1 MRSRSLLLVILV
13 LISSFALTIPVQA
26 KDYTINYNGA
36 CVGGIL
42 YSSQLLDLNPSVPNG
57 LRDKGRWVNTGVL
70 EFSNTSHTATIS
82 GITGSGPYQVVFRTH
97 NGDNYTYYI
106 SAPVT
111 AINYTISYNG
121 STNAVLLSGGVDYPV
136 TVNVNPEN
144 GTSYAYYYR
153 NVDTGITN
161 TGSSGITSASWSF
174 NPTLKADIYSVYSVV
189 THTVG
194 GNTCRSETNRLDI
207 SRNITLQVVGGESVC
222 QSSGTFELEVIPFDP
237 AYNYVWTLPSGAT
250 ANGRVFL
257 VDLGD
262 PTNFGEYVV
271 QAFSGATL
279 VATSDPVS
287 VGSYVIPVSLN
298 PAGSVPL
305 CEGSTAP
312 LTGVATHPSGTALS
326 YQWIRDGVL
335 SAQGT
340 NGGVVN
346 VQRQVSVGGEY
357 TFKVFESTNPLCYA
371 ISNTTIVNLGISA
384 SPMPVSGSSVCE
396 GSPIN
401 NITLNNSQVGVTY
414 HLMYDN
420 GSGTKV
426 SVEEWT
432 STADGQTHIFSSV
445 LAVGSY
451 TVEAESCSDPSGYV
465 QMIGG
470 PFVISDFPNKDLAVV
485 RDGSGCEGDTH
496 TITVVGAQAGVTYQ
510 LLNNGTPASLAVTA
524 TGANVVFSGLTAS
537 GNYTVRASRNSC
549 SVILAQ
555 SVRIGVVPQSQT
567 FSPNTACADIP
578 FTLTLDNSE
587 PGVQYTIYSPTNAVV
602 SSLFSNAAGPL
613 GFNINR
619 GVGTYRI
626 EAVNEDG
633 CTREIGTF
641 TLLNQPNTAYTIS
654 TNNNPAC
661 AGVDHVIRLSGSQ
674 AGFAYRL
681 IMNGETTVNTVI
693 GTGGPIVLGTTSV
706 AGIYTVQVSNGGCDL
721 PIPGNLRIVPLP
733 DNIPVVASNYCEGDD
748 VEIRLN
754 TSQNGAIYRLFRNG
768 VLYGSVE
775 SITGDGS
782 AIIFSDKFPDGTYT
796 VRASFAAGACERQ
809 MTGVV
814 VVNELP
820 NVGINASNYYC
831 RDAGTITLGG
841 TPQLGT
847 TSWSVGG
854 FTTSPAWFNAT
865 GSTATVNV
873 PVLIDSQA
881 GASDRVTV
889 TFYYTFIDPVTGCE
903 ATASRDITFV
913 DDQTDNLRVRYRLD
927 PSDAWSLFTG
937 TLLTCQAVNDIY
949 LSSQFIDSG
958 NSTLS
963 GEFTT
968 NARVGS
974 ITDNHDG
981 TAVFHPD
988 VAGNGLWTVTYT
1000 YRDPDSGCDAS
1011 VSYNIQVGV
1020 SLSLEGVH
1028 AQYCE
1033 SNNTDQAWY
1042 GLPEGGTLAIMK
1054 GGVHVATS
1062 KPSATSPYMFNPQA
1076 LGPGEYE
1083 VIYSYTSG
1091 TGTGNECE
1099 NEIRQTVT
1107 VRNELDP
1114 LFDTVD
1120 GRRVY
1125 CITNG
1130 PVTLLPAAGAGSN
1143 YSGPGVGASVF
1154 RPDLAGVGTHRI
1166 TRTVSDGF
1174 CTETYYIDVDVVEPD
1189 VAILL
1194 PKFEFCHNETDLFP
1208 VEAGDFHVSG
1218 SVYSRDKADKSV
1230 QYTFSTNAVNALFR
1244 IIGGVRDY
1252 RSSFTVQDGDSPIY
1266 FDPTRVPAIGGSDLT
1281 INIYLQYNSP
1291 VDEGGCQVNS
1301 VLPVKVNSVQDVNFG
1316 AVDPLVFCQNSDPVI
1331 LEGRFSSG
1339 AVTGSGWFTA
1349 DFPLDNEV
1357 DGPGTDNNGRALF
1370 DPSLVTPTSA
1380 YQITYHYTNPNG
1392 CVSTRTKSFE
1402 ILPAPIK
1409 QRVTPVDPNDGL
1421 YCQGSTGVVIGLEGS
1436 QAGVRYYLQKD
1447 GVDVD
1452 PAVQFID
1459 GALPGNIARTFPN
1472 PVTTP
1477 GVYTVRAEM
1486 IGIGSGCDAI
1496 MDGSVIVAEKVV
1508 TGVLESISH
1517 EGCAGSN
1524 DGKVSF
1530 SAYGG
1535 LAPYVYILQQGGTT
1549 ITNSAS
1555 GTFEGLPAGTYT
1567 VRIEDAAGCDWTSS
1581 PFEIKAGYSISV
1593 DTDDVIDVVCFG
1605 ENTGSFT
1612 VLATGL
1618 PSGNYEFQLSGS
1630 SDWLSNGTGRYVFEN
1645 LPAGTYQVTVRDA
1658 ANISCAAVTPQV
1670 VINQPASAVTFA
1682 DVTITNIDCSVG
1694 PDGAISVRA
1703 AGGNAAGGFNY
1714 VLYREVTPGFW
1725 VNIAASS
1732 GTVAA
1737 GTSQVFNNLY
1747 AGNYRI
1753 VASDIQG
1760 CSFSGEYTVEGPT
1773 SLPVINLSG
1782 DEIVHVSQPGYS
1794 DGAIEIA
1801 ITGGSEPYSIVW
1813 ERIDGFGGAVSGTL
1827 TGGLYRQE
1835 GLEAGYYRV
1844 TVTDANGCTDVLE
1857 AQVLDNAYAVFELQY
1872 TTVNPGP
1879 CFGSANGRVNLRAVG
1894 GIAPYQSL
1902 TLTNGLGQVLTPASS
1917 GNSFANFGNLP
1928 AGTYIATVTD
1938 SRGVTISENVT
1949 LNQPDELVISYSIA
1963 DALCFGDAG
1972 NLEFGVEGGTPFS
1985 AGTPY
1990 YTYQV
1995 LRNGVILASGQ
2006 IEVGQTIEAATDFS
2020 AAQQIRAGEYSLW
2033 IQDAV
2038 GCVKSVTF
2046 TIAQPEHLAIVT
2058 EEVQHI
2064 HCYGAAEGFISV
2076 SVTGRP
2082 GGTSYSFQWQSYDAI
2097 TSTWVDIPGNAATQN
2112 SLTAGVY
2119 RVRAIEV
2126 GSVCESGYSAP
2137 ITIVQPAAALD
2148 VTAEAFHIK
2157 SCYGD
2162 NSGKVRLS
2170 VLGGTAPYTIE
2181 YGSELVSWDGLS
2193 YYELTGLTAGNY
2205 DFVITDANGCSEV
2218 VQAVV
2223 EEPSA
2228 FSATVTASGID
2239 CDTPS
2244 SAWID
2249 LSVDGGVDI
2258 NGATSGGFAYRVQ
2271 LINKYNNQLY
2281 HNQLYIDPAAGV
2293 IQLTDL
2299 PAGNYTLRVRDANST
2314 SPELCEYNFDISLHN
2329 VAINA
2334 HIQNPIC
2341 GGIDNGSIS
2350 IDVVGG
2356 SGNFAYIWTSGGTT
2370 LAETGP
2376 VLTNLAP
2383 GTYQVEVEDLDNG
2396 CTITKSFTLSYTTTL
2411 SINVDSKDVTCHG
2424 GNDGRA
2430 EVFVS
2435 GGTAPYFY
2443 LWEHES
2449 SSGIWSPVANTQV
2462 LSGRSAGTYRVRVTD
2477 SNNCQIYSPDVVIGE
2492 PADYSVASITYDH
2505 QTVSC
2510 HGGANGSFTVVM
2522 DRAGI
2527 FEYSIDGVNWQPS
2540 ATFVNLAPGTYRIS
2554 VRDMERLAP
2563 YCAKYEVVTATVFD
2577 TTPVEV
2583 DLISQTDINC
2593 FGGNTGVLTI
2603 NASGGTGPYTY
2614 QWYQRTTTANVPLA
2628 GHTNAIATALVA
2640 GTYFVEVR
2648 DANGCT
2654 KLSDDFTLV
2663 QPASAVSI
2671 AVVNTQNASAPGAAD
2686 GSITISIDGGSPGYT
2701 ITWYEGNTAG
2711 VGPVIG
2717 SGLTLS
2723 GLTGG
2728 EYTVLVTDNAGCT
2741 SDMTITIS
2749 EPGTALSLHAD
2760 IANAGPCFGATN
2772 GAIELEANGG
2782 TAPYTFTLIRNPGA
2796 EISAANIS
2804 GNYAQYEG
2812 LGAGFYTA
2820 RVSDANG
2827 VVVELTDLEVSQP
2840 EMLEIFFSDVTD
2852 VSCYGEGDGMLR
2864 FSVKGGT
2871 PFAGGLYS
2879 YVLSRSGAGDVT
2891 GAGNV
2896 AVEINDLNPDSYI
2909 LRTYDANGCM
2919 AEFAFTIEEP
2929 SDIAIDGEIQD
2940 VSCFGANDGSIA
2952 LNVSGGTSGAYSYEW
2967 QVFDNSISD
2976 WVTITGAGGSIIQ
2989 NLEAGRYKVIVTDL
3003 GSACQKTSEFM
3014 VGEPSELIVS
3024 FSTGDVLTCRGDNS
3038 GSIEL
3043 RVEGG
3048 TGPYVVNYG
3057 TGLVSGFGP
3066 VFTLNSL
3073 AADTYS
3079 IIVSD
3084 SKGCQKTVSA
3094 TIDEPAEA
3102 LSVSEPIVSISCV
3115 AGVESFS
3122 VGFEING
3129 GVAMDNGSGPE
3140 YLYNIEV
3147 INLLTS
3153 GRRYKTVGTA
3163 VQPVTVNL
3171 DDLNL
3176 PAGLYRLIVTD
3187 LNAVP
3192 SAACAAVE
3200 TTFGYSHLS
3209 VTYSIADESC
3219 PGAYNGIIDLT
3230 VSGGSGDYSYSW
3242 LKNGLPISETTQD
3255 LSGLEAGIYT
3265 VTITDNGEPGRCLFT
3280 QSFTVDQAKQLLVE
3294 GSVRNVS
3301 CFDGNDGA
3309 IRIHGVANATLPLT
3323 FYWNGSSVPGSN
3335 ELTGLSA
3342 GSYSV
3347 EVVDGDGC
3355 AVQAVFMV
3363 TQPSAPLKAELSAT
3377 LDCAT
3382 DTRTITVVASGGT
3395 GPYTYQWMGPGAYT
3409 RVGDGATI
3417 TGITG
3422 GGVWQVEVTDV
3433 RGCKVVETIEIY
3445 GKISLSAYLSHISCN
3460 GGDAGNIILN
3470 IEGGSGSY
3478 QYSWTKDG
3486 VPVAAT
3492 TKDISNLE
3500 AGTYQVV
3507 VTDELQSCGGGI
3519 PYIVTS
3525 GELVIYQPEPFVIE
3539 GNVTHNECFGSKEG
3553 RINLHTVA
3561 GGTAP
3566 YEYVWST
3573 GNGSGLVQGAK
3584 NQSGLGAGTYYIRV
3598 IDSKGCSS
3606 DPVEFVVNQL
3616 DELSFDLVVSDTD
3629 CDNENSI
3636 QILNPVGG
3644 SGAYSFFW
3652 DGPGVDAGTD
3662 FRKENLPGGT
3672 YTITMVD
3679 MGTTARCYITKT
3691 VSLTQPLSVTNNVQ
3705 PETCMGMA
3713 NGTITLDVK
3722 GGQAPY
3728 SFSWDAAPGVSVN
3741 SRNQAALGAGTY
3753 RVVVTDN
3760 RGCTFEQIIT
3770 VPLLYSLELQAA
3782 IDHAEC
3788 FGDSNGAIYL
3798 SVLNGSGSYTYHWTK
3813 GGFNATTK
3821 DITNVEA
3828 GTYRVTVSDNVLGC
3842 TITGEYT
3849 VDEPSDPIAVSI
3861 DDIVH
3866 NDCFGDRSGA
3876 ISVTVTGGTA
3886 PYTFHWGGPGIL
3898 ANPSTEDQTG
3908 LRGGE
3913 YYLTVVDARGCEL
3926 SNYGPITVL
3935 EPNEPVSIE
3944 LLNVT
3949 PVTANGL
3956 SNGAITIQ
3964 VSGGSGNYTSIT
3976 WVHDGTFDMS
3986 GFSGL
3991 TYASGLPGGTYTITA
4006 IDDKG
4011 CSAQLK
4017 VVVFEPGYPFEVDIE
4032 KQASGPCKGA
4042 GNGTI
4047 WVQLRG
4053 GVQPYK
4059 IVELSGGSGVLQ
4071 SVTGQSTVVFEAL
4084 AAGDYTVTAED
4095 NFGNVI
4101 TRNVTIN
4108 EHASALNLVTS
4119 VTTQVEC
4126 REASTGAITAR
4137 VTGGIPNSAGEY
4149 RLILSGGPAGTSR
4162 DVVVNAGFD
4171 FVFDNL
4177 PAGTYSLRV
4186 IDDSNPLRVAYTE
4199 SDLQA
4204 MFGDDN
4210 FSVGDD
4216 CSVLVS
4222 GLIVHQPEATV
4233 TLSVVSGMEEL
4244 CEGEA
4249 PHLQVSVSGW
4259 NFADGNLLITLSNGE
4274 SFTLNSA
4281 TQELILTILP
4291 VDEVTNYSIVSVA
4304 TDPMCIRGVG
4314 VGVAT
4319 VTTYKRPAA
4328 SISGQHSICE
4338 GESAAL
4344 RIDLT
4349 GAAPWTISYSDGVN
4363 SYWVNNISA
4372 SPYYLDV
4379 SPSVSTNYSLVSVSD
4394 SRCTGS
4400 VSGSASVTI
4409 PITSVVSIVNP
4420 GARNLCQGQSSVV
4433 EISFAPDDNGP
4444 WQLYYS
4450 EQPLVTGVPS
4460 GSPVTR
4466 NVTVTDAMFNASGNY
4481 EIHVTPDQS
4490 VRVKIENV
4498 ISGGCEGKVSGMP
4511 VDLIVSYLPPQP
4523 GVIEGP
4529 GVVCQGG
4536 TATYSIPAISGVSH
4550 YVWTLPDGSVVTG
4563 GRQLTVSYGVDAQSG
4578 RLSVFAVNSCG
4589 DGPVQ
4594 YLDITVEPLPDA
4606 NAGIIIGPEDICQG
4620 SKGVVFTVS
4629 GNRYADS
4636 YIWEVP
4642 ATWLVTGQG
4651 TDRITVDLPDDLE
4664 YFNGYIKVIARNNCG
4679 DAVVVPEKA
4688 VYVRPLPVADAG
4700 PDQPGLCSD
4709 VVTLGA
4715 TPLTT
4720 AQVAAGYSARWM
4732 SLPVSGSADEI
4743 TDIGNPNVTV
4753 TGLTKGDVTF
4763 RWIVTSP
4770 FGCESYDDVT
4780 VRNNTLNVSAYSAS
4794 GTVCEGVVMLHG
4806 TPTSTGI
4813 TGQWTAVYPAG
4824 STAQF
4829 DNASLATVLVTNM
4842 PVGENRFRWSLTQ
4855 NGCTSY
4861 AEVTVINSQ
4870 PADAEISGP
4879 QVISNCGEDIEVRA
4893 VEPLP
4898 GWGLGRWSVV
4908 SGYAEI
4914 DSPTSAVTM
4923 VRNISMGEVVLE
4935 WRVNN
4940 GLCSDAAYLTIRN
4953 NKLVVDA
4960 GSDQEICSPSTVL
4973 DASELPSI
4981 PGVTGSWSFVT
4992 GSGGFV
4998 NAGNP
5003 KTTVNNLSRGE
5014 IVLRWTVNNN
5024 GCLSFDDVR
5033 IVNNTATTA
5042 VVGSQ
5047 QSICGDTY
5055 ALTGNDP
5062 AAGEVGTWTVV
5073 KGSGIFDNLNDPG
5086 TTVRGL
5092 DSGENIFRW
5101 TINNNN
5107 KCSSFADL
5115 RIINLKVP
5123 VDAGKDTVVC
5133 DNIVTLRG
5141 SLVPAGAS
5149 GIWRIVGGAGG
5160 AVITI
5165 EDPSRPHI
5173 AKIGLGEGSNTIIWE
5188 INYAGC
5194 YSRDTVVVVNSR
5206 PYPVNGG
5213 DPIRYVT
5220 LADIYM
5226 NATPVGPGMTG
5237 EWVLISGNGNI
5248 ENPYDPNTRVT
5259 NLARGEN
5266 LFRWIV
5272 TNGNC
5277 SDYAE
5282 VLIVNGDVVD
5292 ADAGRPQTVCVNYA
5306 QLEAND
5312 PQGAIGTWTVI
5323 QGSAIFDNP
5332 SNPRTRV
5339 TNLSPG
5345 ENILRWTIRY
5355 GSSEYSSSSYDD
5367 VIITN
5372 NQPDEAFAG
5381 NDIALCADQ
5390 YQLRGNAPR
5399 TTPHFMGSP
5408 KWTIISGGGDL
5419 DDETDPTTYVRNLAK
5434 GQTTLVYSITKG
5446 ACVRTDTLVI
5456 TNGLPSE
5463 PYAGE
5468 DDTSCDDFYLL
5479 NPSTPVYGTAA
5490 WRPGSTG
5497 GAQFDGNMVRNLA
5510 QGPNE
5515 LIYEISTEWCTMRDT
5530 IIITNNKPSQSFAGH
5545 NREVCSPTYTL
5556 AATAPQYGVGSWT
5569 LVAGAGTIDPADV
5582 NNPDAV
5588 VTGLGMGSNRFKW
5601 TVNNNGCISTSEV
5614 EIRNNFIEANA
5625 GEDNVV
5631 CSDQTQ
5637 LRGSNPSGGV
5647 GTWGIKGGS
5656 GSAHFANPNDPLT
5669 KVTNLDRGD
5678 NVLTWT
5684 ITNGNCSHTDE
5695 VVITNNMPTIAN
5707 AGEDQMLCDPET
5719 VLQGNLDVVGQGR
5732 WTIRSG
5738 SATLHSDTYADPYE
5752 DPSARVTGLSFGD
5765 NILRWTIVNN
5775 GCESYDDVVLQY
5787 NRIDADAGSDK
5798 SVCDDEVVLN
5808 AKNPTPGTGTWSIPG
5823 GQGSANFESPTS
5835 PTTRVRNL
5843 GRGANTLRWTVR
5855 YNGCV
5860 TYDDVVVNNNLPS
5873 IPYAG
5878 NDQVICSDTYIMDAT
5893 PPSLGSSGRW
5903 TVITGSAVF
5912 EDETLHNTRV
5922 TGLANGDNIFVWT
5935 TERVDGCTLQDEV
5948 VIRNSS
5954 VSEPYAGTSYEE
5966 LCSSTF
5972 NLKAAIP
5979 DYGTGSWSFVLGG
5992 GNISDPYDPR
6002 ATVTTL
6008 AQGTNILRWT
6018 ISQDHCSKYAEV
6030 TLVNNEPTRA
6040 NAGPDIEDCK
6050 DYQTLDAN
6058 VPLYYDEAYWERIS
6072 GYGDLDNVNDPKTT
6086 VRNLGFGPNEFMW
6099 TIRKGSCI
6107 TTDRVVIFNKIPDKA
6122 FAGSDQEI
6130 CENYTVLNA
6139 NDPLTGSG
6147 KWSVIKG
6154 SGTFDDPNQ
6163 YNTIVRSVGFGENI
6177 YRWEVTYGECGTFDE
6192 VIVVSNRIEAY
6203 AGEDQVVYSPEA
6215 VLNANNAGDLD
6226 AKWIVVGTSTAVLED
6241 PLFFNTRVNNLNE
6254 GINTFRWEISVNG
6267 CVSYDQVSVDYR
6279 PVPDAAFITD
6289 VNSGCYPLRV
6299 QFTNYS
6305 VGGSVY
6311 HWDFGDGNSSGD
6323 RNPVHVFEEPGAY
6336 QVVLTSP
6343 GPDGNDGLFTKTI
6356 VVYDHPVAYFTVNP
6370 QVVYIPGDK
6379 ARFYDLSTDAVSWM
6393 WDFGDGGISSERN
6406 PSYEY
6411 QEEGVFDVTLTVTSL
6426 QGCTD
6431 TFTMEDAI
6439 TAELQG
6445 FVVFPNAFKPRPGGS
6460 SGAVDPSA
6468 EYVVVF
6474 KPAYSDVAEFKL
6486 EIFNRWGQRIFVTD
6500 DINNGWDGMYE
6511 GQLAPQG
6518 VYVYLAT
6525 GKYVNGREFRK
6536 TGNVLL
6542 VR

>member
-1 MRSRSLLLVILV
+1 
-13 LISSFALTIPVQA
+13 
-26 KDYTINYNGA
+26 
-36 CVGGIL
+36 
-42 YSSQLLDLNPSVPNG
+42 
-57 LRDKGRWVNTGVL
+57 
-70 EFSNTSHTATIS
+70 
-82 GITGSGPYQVVFRTH
+82 
-97 NGDNYTYYI
+97 
-106 SAPVT
+106 
-111 AINYTISYNG
+111 
-121 STNAVLLSGGVDYPV
+121 
-136 TVNVNPEN
+136 
-144 GTSYAYYYR
+144 
-153 NVDTGITN
+153 
-161 TGSSGITSASWSF
+161 
-174 NPTLKADIYSVYSVV
+174 
-189 THTVG
+189 
-194 GNTCRSETNRLDI
+194 
-207 SRNITLQVVGGESVC
+207 
-222 QSSGTFELEVIPFDP
+222 
-237 AYNYVWTLPSGAT
+237 
-250 ANGRVFL
+250 
-257 VDLGD
+257 
-262 PTNFGEYVV
+262 
-271 QAFSGATL
+271 
-279 VATSDPVS
+279 
-287 VGSYVIPVSLN
+287 
-298 PAGSVPL
+298 
-305 CEGSTAP
+305 
-312 LTGVATHPSGTALS
+312 
-326 YQWIRDGVL
+326 
-335 SAQGT
+335 
-340 NGGVVN
+340 
-346 VQRQVSVGGEY
+346 
-357 TFKVFESTNPLCYA
+357 
-371 ISNTTIVNLGISA
+371 
-384 SPMPVSGSSVCE
+384 
-396 GSPIN
+396 
-401 NITLNNSQVGVTY
+401 
-414 HLMYDN
+414 
-420 GSGTKV
+420 
-426 SVEEWT
+426 
-432 STADGQTHIFSSV
+432 
-445 LAVGSY
+445 
-451 TVEAESCSDPSGYV
+451 
-465 QMIGG
+465 
-470 PFVISDFPNKDLAVV
+470 
-485 RDGSGCEGDTH
+485 
-496 TITVVGAQAGVTYQ
+496 
-510 LLNNGTPASLAVTA
+510 
-524 TGANVVFSGLTAS
+524 
-537 GNYTVRASRNSC
+537 
-549 SVILAQ
+549 
-555 SVRIGVVPQSQT
+555 
-567 FSPNTACADIP
+567 
-578 FTLTLDNSE
+578 
-587 PGVQYTIYSPTNAVV
+587 
-602 SSLFSNAAGPL
+602 
-613 GFNINR
+613 
-619 GVGTYRI
+619 
-626 EAVNEDG
+626 
-633 CTREIGTF
+633 
-641 TLLNQPNTAYTIS
+641 
-654 TNNNPAC
+654 
-661 AGVDHVIRLSGSQ
+661 
-674 AGFAYRL
+674 
-681 IMNGETTVNTVI
+681 
-693 GTGGPIVLGTTSV
+693 
-706 AGIYTVQVSNGGCDL
+706 
-721 PIPGNLRIVPLP
+721 
-733 DNIPVVASNYCEGDD
+733 
-748 VEIRLN
+748 
-754 TSQNGAIYRLFRNG
+754 
-768 VLYGSVE
+768 
-775 SITGDGS
+775 
-782 AIIFSDKFPDGTYT
+782 
-796 VRASFAAGACERQ
+796 
-809 MTGVV
+809 
-814 VVNELP
+814 
-820 NVGINASNYYC
+820 
-831 RDAGTITLGG
+831 
-841 TPQLGT
+841 
-847 TSWSVGG
+847 
-854 FTTSPAWFNAT
+854 
-865 GSTATVNV
+865 
-873 PVLIDSQA
+873 
-881 GASDRVTV
+881 
-889 TFYYTFIDPVTGCE
+889 
-903 ATASRDITFV
+903 
-913 DDQTDNLRVRYRLD
+913 
-927 PSDAWSLFTG
+927 
-937 TLLTCQAVNDIY
+937 
-949 LSSQFIDSG
+949 
-958 NSTLS
+958 
-963 GEFTT
+963 
-968 NARVGS
+968 
-974 ITDNHDG
+974 
-981 TAVFHPD
+981 
-988 VAGNGLWTVTYT
+988 
-1000 YRDPDSGCDAS
+1000 
-1011 VSYNIQVGV
+1011 
-1020 SLSLEGVH
+1020 
-1028 AQYCE
+1028 
-1033 SNNTDQAWY
+1033 
-1042 GLPEGGTLAIMK
+1042 
-1054 GGVHVATS
+1054 
-1062 KPSATSPYMFNPQA
+1062 
-1076 LGPGEYE
+1076 
-1083 VIYSYTSG
+1083 
-1091 TGTGNECE
+1091 
-1099 NEIRQTVT
+1099 
-1107 VRNELDP
+1107 
-1114 LFDTVD
+1114 
-1120 GRRVY
+1120 
-1125 CITNG
+1125 
-1130 PVTLLPAAGAGSN
+1130 
-1143 YSGPGVGASVF
+1143 
-1154 RPDLAGVGTHRI
+1154 
-1166 TRTVSDGF
+1166 
-1174 CTETYYIDVDVVEPD
+1174 
-1189 VAILL
+1189 
-1194 PKFEFCHNETDLFP
+1194 
-1208 VEAGDFHVSG
+1208 
-1218 SVYSRDKADKSV
+1218 
-1230 QYTFSTNAVNALFR
+1230 
-1244 IIGGVRDY
+1244 
-1252 RSSFTVQDGDSPIY
+1252 
-1266 FDPTRVPAIGGSDLT
+1266 
-1281 INIYLQYNSP
+1281 
-1291 VDEGGCQVNS
+1291 
-1301 VLPVKVNSVQDVNFG
+1301 
-1316 AVDPLVFCQNSDPVI
+1316 
-1331 LEGRFSSG
+1331 
-1339 AVTGSGWFTA
+1339 
-1349 DFPLDNEV
+1349 
-1357 DGPGTDNNGRALF
+1357 
-1370 DPSLVTPTSA
+1370 
-1380 YQITYHYTNPNG
+1380 
-1392 CVSTRTKSFE
+1392 
-1402 ILPAPIK
+1402 
-1409 QRVTPVDPNDGL
+1409 
-1421 YCQGSTGVVIGLEGS
+1421 
-1436 QAGVRYYLQKD
+1436 
-1447 GVDVD
+1447 
-1452 PAVQFID
+1452 
-1459 GALPGNIARTFPN
+1459 
-1472 PVTTP
+1472 
-1477 GVYTVRAEM
+1477 
-1486 IGIGSGCDAI
+1486 
-1496 MDGSVIVAEKVV
+1496 
-1508 TGVLESISH
+1508 
-1517 EGCAGSN
+1517 
-1524 DGKVSF
+1524 
-1530 SAYGG
+1530 
-1535 LAPYVYILQQGGTT
+1535 
-1549 ITNSAS
+1549 
-1555 GTFEGLPAGTYT
+1555 
-1567 VRIEDAAGCDWTSS
+1567 
-1581 PFEIKAGYSISV
+1581 
-1593 DTDDVIDVVCFG
+1593 
-1605 ENTGSFT
+1605 
-1612 VLATGL
+1612 
-1618 PSGNYEFQLSGS
+1618 
-1630 SDWLSNGTGRYVFEN
+1630 
-1645 LPAGTYQVTVRDA
+1645 
-1658 ANISCAAVTPQV
+1658 
-1670 VINQPASAVTFA
+1670 
-1682 DVTITNIDCSVG
+1682 
-1694 PDGAISVRA
+1694 
-1703 AGGNAAGGFNY
+1703 
-1714 VLYREVTPGFW
+1714 
-1725 VNIAASS
+1725 
-1732 GTVAA
+1732 
-1737 GTSQVFNNLY
+1737 
-1747 AGNYRI
+1747 
-1753 VASDIQG
+1753 
-1760 CSFSGEYTVEGPT
+1760 
-1773 SLPVINLSG
+1773 
-1782 DEIVHVSQPGYS
+1782 
-1794 DGAIEIA
+1794 
-1801 ITGGSEPYSIVW
+1801 
-1813 ERIDGFGGAVSGTL
+1813 
-1827 TGGLYRQE
+1827 
-1835 GLEAGYYRV
+1835 
-1844 TVTDANGCTDVLE
+1844 
-1857 AQVLDNAYAVFELQY
+1857 
-1872 TTVNPGP
+1872 
-1879 CFGSANGRVNLRAVG
+1879 
-1894 GIAPYQSL
+1894 
-1902 TLTNGLGQVLTPASS
+1902 
-1917 GNSFANFGNLP
+1917 
-1928 AGTYIATVTD
+1928 
-1938 SRGVTISENVT
+1938 
-1949 LNQPDELVISYSIA
+1949 
-1963 DALCFGDAG
+1963 
-1972 NLEFGVEGGTPFS
+1972 
-1985 AGTPY
+1985 
-1990 YTYQV
+1990 
-1995 LRNGVILASGQ
+1995 
-2006 IEVGQTIEAATDFS
+2006 
-2020 AAQQIRAGEYSLW
+2020 
-2033 IQDAV
+2033 
-2038 GCVKSVTF
+2038 
-2046 TIAQPEHLAIVT
+2046 
-2058 EEVQHI
+2058 
-2064 HCYGAAEGFISV
+2064 
-2076 SVTGRP
+2076 
-2082 GGTSYSFQWQSYDAI
+2082 
-2097 TSTWVDIPGNAATQN
+2097 
-2112 SLTAGVY
+2112 
-2119 RVRAIEV
+2119 
-2126 GSVCESGYSAP
+2126 
-2137 ITIVQPAAALD
+2137 
-2148 VTAEAFHIK
+2148 
-2157 SCYGD
+2157 
-2162 NSGKVRLS
+2162 
-2170 VLGGTAPYTIE
+2170 
-2181 YGSELVSWDGLS
+2181 
-2193 YYELTGLTAGNY
+2193 
-2205 DFVITDANGCSEV
+2205 
-2218 VQAVV
+2218 
-2223 EEPSA
+2223 
-2228 FSATVTASGID
+2228 
-2239 CDTPS
+2239 
-2244 SAWID
+2244 
-2249 LSVDGGVDI
+2249 
-2258 NGATSGGFAYRVQ
+2258 
-2271 LINKYNNQLY
+2271 
-2281 HNQLYIDPAAGV
+2281 
-2293 IQLTDL
+2293 
-2299 PAGNYTLRVRDANST
+2299 
-2314 SPELCEYNFDISLHN
+2314 
-2329 VAINA
+2329 
-2334 HIQNPIC
+2334 
-2341 GGIDNGSIS
+2341 
-2350 IDVVGG
+2350 
-2356 SGNFAYIWTSGGTT
+2356 
-2370 LAETGP
+2370 
-2376 VLTNLAP
+2376 
-2383 GTYQVEVEDLDNG
+2383 
-2396 CTITKSFTLSYTTTL
+2396 
-2411 SINVDSKDVTCHG
+2411 
-2424 GNDGRA
+2424 
-2430 EVFVS
+2430 
-2435 GGTAPYFY
+2435 
-2443 LWEHES
+2443 
-2449 SSGIWSPVANTQV
+2449 
-2462 LSGRSAGTYRVRVTD
+2462 
-2477 SNNCQIYSPDVVIGE
+2477 
-2492 PADYSVASITYDH
+2492 
-2505 QTVSC
+2505 
-2510 HGGANGSFTVVM
+2510 
-2522 DRAGI
+2522 
-2527 FEYSIDGVNWQPS
+2527 
-2540 ATFVNLAPGTYRIS
+2540 
-2554 VRDMERLAP
+2554 
-2563 YCAKYEVVTATVFD
+2563 
-2577 TTPVEV
+2577 
-2583 DLISQTDINC
+2583 
-2593 FGGNTGVLTI
+2593 
-2603 NASGGTGPYTY
+2603 
-2614 QWYQRTTTANVPLA
+2614 
-2628 GHTNAIATALVA
+2628 
-2640 GTYFVEVR
+2640 
-2648 DANGCT
+2648 
-2654 KLSDDFTLV
+2654 
-2663 QPASAVSI
+2663 
-2671 AVVNTQNASAPGAAD
+2671 
-2686 GSITISIDGGSPGYT
+2686 
-2701 ITWYEGNTAG
+2701 
-2711 VGPVIG
+2711 
-2717 SGLTLS
+2717 
-2723 GLTGG
+2723 
-2728 EYTVLVTDNAGCT
+2728 
-2741 SDMTITIS
+2741 
-2749 EPGTALSLHAD
+2749 
-2760 IANAGPCFGATN
+2760 
-2772 GAIELEANGG
+2772 
-2782 TAPYTFTLIRNPGA
+2782 
-2796 EISAANIS
+2796 
-2804 GNYAQYEG
+2804 
-2812 LGAGFYTA
+2812 
-2820 RVSDANG
+2820 
-2827 VVVELTDLEVSQP
+2827 
-2840 EMLEIFFSDVTD
+2840 
-2852 VSCYGEGDGMLR
+2852 
-2864 FSVKGGT
+2864 
-2871 PFAGGLYS
+2871 
-2879 YVLSRSGAGDVT
+2879 
-2891 GAGNV
+2891 
-2896 AVEINDLNPDSYI
+2896 
-2909 LRTYDANGCM
+2909 
-2919 AEFAFTIEEP
+2919 
-2929 SDIAIDGEIQD
+2929 
-2940 VSCFGANDGSIA
+2940 
-2952 LNVSGGTSGAYSYEW
+2952 
-2967 QVFDNSISD
+2967 
-2976 WVTITGAGGSIIQ
+2976 
-2989 NLEAGRYKVIVTDL
+2989 
-3003 GSACQKTSEFM
+3003 
-3014 VGEPSELIVS
+3014 
-3024 FSTGDVLTCRGDNS
+3024 
-3038 GSIEL
+3038 
-3043 RVEGG
+3043 
-3048 TGPYVVNYG
+3048 
-3057 TGLVSGFGP
+3057 
-3066 VFTLNSL
+3066 
-3073 AADTYS
+3073 
-3079 IIVSD
+3079 
-3084 SKGCQKTVSA
+3084 
-3094 TIDEPAEA
+3094 
-3102 LSVSEPIVSISCV
+3102 
-3115 AGVESFS
+3115 
-3122 VGFEING
+3122 
-3129 GVAMDNGSGPE
+3129 
-3140 YLYNIEV
+3140 
-3147 INLLTS
+3147 
-3153 GRRYKTVGTA
+3153 
-3163 VQPVTVNL
+3163 
-3171 DDLNL
+3171 
-3176 PAGLYRLIVTD
+3176 
-3187 LNAVP
+3187 
-3192 SAACAAVE
+3192 
-3200 TTFGYSHLS
+3200 
-3209 VTYSIADESC
+3209 
-3219 PGAYNGIIDLT
+3219 
-3230 VSGGSGDYSYSW
+3230 
-3242 LKNGLPISETTQD
+3242 
-3255 LSGLEAGIYT
+3255 
-3265 VTITDNGEPGRCLFT
+3265 
-3280 QSFTVDQAKQLLVE
+3280 
-3294 GSVRNVS
+3294 
-3301 CFDGNDGA
+3301 
-3309 IRIHGVANATLPLT
+3309 
-3323 FYWNGSSVPGSN
+3323 
-3335 ELTGLSA
+3335 
-3342 GSYSV
+3342 
-3347 EVVDGDGC
+3347 
-3355 AVQAVFMV
+3355 
-3363 TQPSAPLKAELSAT
+3363 
-3377 LDCAT
+3377 
-3382 DTRTITVVASGGT
+3382 
-3395 GPYTYQWMGPGAYT
+3395 
-3409 RVGDGATI
+3409 
-3417 TGITG
+3417 
-3422 GGVWQVEVTDV
+3422 
-3433 RGCKVVETIEIY
+3433 
-3445 GKISLSAYLSHISCN
+3445 
-3460 GGDAGNIILN
+3460 
-3470 IEGGSGSY
+3470 
-3478 QYSWTKDG
+3478 
-3486 VPVAAT
+3486 
-3492 TKDISNLE
+3492 
-3500 AGTYQVV
+3500 
-3507 VTDELQSCGGGI
+3507 
-3519 PYIVTS
+3519 
-3525 GELVIYQPEPFVIE
+3525 
-3539 GNVTHNECFGSKEG
+3539 
-3553 RINLHTVA
+3553 
-3561 GGTAP
+3561 
-3566 YEYVWST
+3566 
-3573 GNGSGLVQGAK
+3573 
-3584 NQSGLGAGTYYIRV
+3584 
-3598 IDSKGCSS
+3598 
-3606 DPVEFVVNQL
+3606 
-3616 DELSFDLVVSDTD
+3616 
-3629 CDNENSI
+3629 
-3636 QILNPVGG
+3636 
-3644 SGAYSFFW
+3644 
-3652 DGPGVDAGTD
+3652 
-3662 FRKENLPGGT
+3662 
-3672 YTITMVD
+3672 
-3679 MGTTARCYITKT
+3679 
-3691 VSLTQPLSVTNNVQ
+3691 
-3705 PETCMGMA
+3705 
-3713 NGTITLDVK
+3713 
-3722 GGQAPY
+3722 
-3728 SFSWDAAPGVSVN
+3728 
-3741 SRNQAALGAGTY
+3741 
-3753 RVVVTDN
+3753 
-3760 RGCTFEQIIT
+3760 
-3770 VPLLYSLELQAA
+3770 
-3782 IDHAEC
+3782 
-3788 FGDSNGAIYL
+3788 
-3798 SVLNGSGSYTYHWTK
+3798 
-3813 GGFNATTK
+3813 
-3821 DITNVEA
+3821 
-3828 GTYRVTVSDNVLGC
+3828 
-3842 TITGEYT
+3842 
-3849 VDEPSDPIAVSI
+3849 
-3861 DDIVH
+3861 
-3866 NDCFGDRSGA
+3866 
-3876 ISVTVTGGTA
+3876 
-3886 PYTFHWGGPGIL
+3886 
-3898 ANPSTEDQTG
+3898 
-3908 LRGGE
+3908 
-3913 YYLTVVDARGCEL
+3913 
-3926 SNYGPITVL
+3926 
-3935 EPNEPVSIE
+3935 
-3944 LLNVT
+3944 
-3949 PVTANGL
+3949 
-3956 SNGAITIQ
+3956 
-3964 VSGGSGNYTSIT
+3964 
-3976 WVHDGTFDMS
+3976 
-3986 GFSGL
+3986 
-3991 TYASGLPGGTYTITA
+3991 
-4006 IDDKG
+4006 
-4011 CSAQLK
+4011 
-4017 VVVFEPGYPFEVDIE
+4017 
-4032 KQASGPCKGA
+4032 
-4042 GNGTI
+4042 
-4047 WVQLRG
+4047 
-4053 GVQPYK
+4053 
-4059 IVELSGGSGVLQ
+4059 
-4071 SVTGQSTVVFEAL
+4071 
-4084 AAGDYTVTAED
+4084 
-4095 NFGNVI
+4095 
-4101 TRNVTIN
+4101 
-4108 EHASALNLVTS
+4108 
-4119 VTTQVEC
+4119 
-4126 REASTGAITAR
+4126 
-4137 VTGGIPNSAGEY
+4137 
-4149 RLILSGGPAGTSR
+4149 
-4162 DVVVNAGFD
+4162 
-4171 FVFDNL
+4171 
-4177 PAGTYSLRV
+4177 
-4186 IDDSNPLRVAYTE
+4186 
-4199 SDLQA
+4199 
-4204 MFGDDN
+4204 
-4210 FSVGDD
+4210 
-4216 CSVLVS
+4216 
-4222 GLIVHQPEATV
+4222 
-4233 TLSVVSGMEEL
+4233 
-4244 CEGEA
+4244 
-4249 PHLQVSVSGW
+4249 
-4259 NFADGNLLITLSNGE
+4259 
-4274 SFTLNSA
+4274 
-4281 TQELILTILP
+4281 
-4291 VDEVTNYSIVSVA
+4291 
-4304 TDPMCIRGVG
+4304 
-4314 VGVAT
+4314 
-4319 VTTYKRPAA
+4319 
-4328 SISGQHSICE
+4328 SICE

-4363 SYWVNNISA
+4363 SYWVNNITA

-4490 VRVKIENV
+4490 VRIKIENV

-4578 RLSVFAVNSCG
+4578 RLSVYAVNSCG

-4606 NAGIIIGPEDICQG
+4606 NAGIIIGPEDICQD

-4629 GNRYADS
+4629 GIRYADS

-4642 ATWLVTGQG
+4642 ATWVVTGQG

-4813 TGQWTAVYPAG
+4813 TGQWTVVYPAG

-4908 SGYAEI
+4908 NGYAEI

-5055 ALTGNDP
+5055 VLTGNDP

-5073 KGSGIFDNLNDPG
+5073 KGSGIFDNLNDPR

-5188 INYAGC
+5188 INNAGC

-5220 LADIYM
+5220 LSDIYM

-5446 ACVRTDTLVI
+5446 SCVRTDTLVI

-5582 NNPDAV
+5582 NNPNAV

-5669 KVTNLDRGD
+5669 IVTNLDRGD

-6241 PLFFNTRVNNLNE
+6241 PLFFNTRVTNLNE

-6323 RNPVHVFEEPGAY
+6323 RNPVHVFEKPGTY

>member
-1 MRSRSLLLVILV
+1 MRSRSTLLIILV
-13 LISSFALTIPVQA
+13 LITFFALSVPVQA
-26 KDYTINYNGA
+26 KDYSINYTGA
-36 CVGGIL
+36 CIGGIIN
-42 YSSQLLDLNPSVPNG
+42 SSQLLDQAPNVPGG
-57 LRDKGRWVNTGVL
+57 LRDKGRWVNTGGL
-70 EFSNTSHTATIS
+70 QFSNTSYTAAIS
-82 GITGSGPYQVVFRTH
+82 GFTSAGPYQVVFRTH
-97 NGDNYTYYI
+97 NGDNYIYNIT
-106 SAPVT
+106 APVT
-111 AINYTISYNG
+111 ANTYT
-121 STNAVLLSGGVDYPV
+121 LLHDGVTDAILLGAGENYPV
-136 TVNVNPEN
+136 TVDVNPTS
-144 GTSYAYYYR
+144 GTSHAYYYR
-153 NVDTGITN
+153 NVDTGVTS
-161 TGSSGITSASWSF
+161 TGNPGTPTSSWSF
-174 NPTLKADIYSVYSVV
+174 NPTNDADIYSIYSVV

-194 GNTCRSETNRLDI
+194 ANTCRSMTNSLDV
-207 SRNITLQVVGGESVC
+207 SKNITLQVVGGGSVC

-305 CEGSTAP
+305 CEGSTTP

-326 YQWIRDGVL
+326 YHWIRDGVL

-451 TVEAESCSDPSGYV
+451 TVEAEDCTVGLVPMNGA
-465 QMIGG
+465 
-470 PFVISDFPNKDLAVV
+470 PFIISEFPNDNLSVV
-485 RDGSGCEGDTH
+485 RSGSGCEGDTH
-496 TITVVGAQAGVTYQ
+496 TITVIGAQAGVTYQ

-602 SSLFSNAAGPL
+602 SSVFSNAVGPL

-626 EAVNEDG
+626 EAVNADG

-681 IMNGETTVNTVI
+681 IMNGTTTVNTVI

-820 NVGINASNYYC
+820 NVGINAADYYC
-831 RDAGTITLGG
+831 RDAGMITIGG

-854 FTTSPAWFNAT
+854 FTIDPAWFNAT
-865 GSTATVNV
+865 NATATINI
-873 PVLIDSQA
+873 PDLIDTQA
-881 GASDRVTV
+881 GANDRETV
-889 TFYYTFIDPVTGCE
+889 TFYYSFTDPTTGCE
-903 ATASRDITFV
+903 ATASRAITFV
-913 DDQTDNLRVRYRLD
+913 DDQTGNLRVRYRLNPAD
-927 PSDAWSLFTG
+927 SWSDFAG
-937 TLLTCQAVNDIY
+937 VVLTCQAVSNIH
-949 LSSQFIDSG
+949 LSSWFIDSNNLTG
-958 NSTLS
+958 S

-968 NARVGS
+968 NAPAGS
-974 ITDNHDG
+974 ITDGGAGN
-981 TAVFHPD
+981 AIFHPD

-1000 YRDPDSGCDAS
+1000 YRDPASGCDAS
-1011 VSYNIQVGV
+1011 VSNNIQVGV
-1020 SLSLEGVH
+1020 TLTLQGINP
-1028 AQYCE
+1028 QYCE
-1033 SNNTDQAWY
+1033 SNDIDQAWY
-1042 GLPEGGTLAIMK
+1042 GMPEGGTLTILR
-1054 GGVHVATS
+1054 GGVHVATTT
-1062 KPSATSPYMFNPQA
+1062 PSAASPYLFNPQA
-1076 LGPGEYE
+1076 MGPGVYE
-1083 VIYSYTSG
+1083 VIYTYTSG
-1091 TGTGNECE
+1091 VGTANECD
-1099 NEIRQTVT
+1099 NEIRQTVR
-1107 VRNELDP
+1107 VRDELDP
-1114 LFDTVD
+1114 TFDTFD

-1130 PVTLLPAAGAGSN
+1130 PVVFVPAAGPGSN
-1143 YSGPGVGASVF
+1143 YSGAGVGASVF
-1154 RPDLAGVGTHRI
+1154 RPDLAGIGTHRL

-1174 CTETYYIDVDVVEPD
+1174 CTSTSYIDVDVVAPD
-1189 VAILL
+1189 VAIVL
-1194 PKFEFCHNETDLFP
+1194 PKYEFCHNETDLFP
-1208 VEAGDFHVSG
+1208 VEAGDLHVSG
-1218 SVYSRDKADKSV
+1218 LVYSRDKADKTV
-1230 QYTFSTNAVNALFR
+1230 DYTFSTNAVNALFR

-1252 RSSFTVQDGDSPIY
+1252 RSTFTVRDGDSPIY

-1291 VDEGGCQVNS
+1291 VDEGGCEVNS
-1301 VLPVKVNSVQDVNFG
+1301 IQPVIVNSVQDVNFG
-1316 AVDPLVFCQNSDPVI
+1316 TTDPLIFCQNSTPVV

-1339 AVTGSGWFTA
+1339 AAVGSGYFTA

-1357 DGPGTDNNGRALF
+1357 DGPGTGDNGRAMF

-1380 YQITYHYTNPNG
+1380 YQITYNYVNPNG
-1392 CVSTRTKSFE
+1392 CISTRTKSFE
-1402 ILPAPIK
+1402 ILPAPFK
-1409 QRVTPVDPNDGL
+1409 QRVTPVDPDGGL
-1421 YCQGSTGVVIGLEGS
+1421 YCQGSTGVEIGLQGT
-1436 QAGVRYYLQKD
+1436 QPGVRYYLQKD

-1452 PAVQFID
+1452 PAVQFFD
-1459 GALPGNIARTFPN
+1459 GALPGNVARSFPN
-1472 PVTTP
+1472 FVTVP
-1477 GVYTVRAEM
+1477 GSYTVRAEM
-1486 IGIGSGCDAI
+1486 IGIGVGCDAI

-1508 TGVLESISH
+1508 TGVLENLTH
-1517 EGCAGSN
+1517 ESCSGSN

-1535 LAPYVYILQQGGTT
+1535 VAPYVFILQQGGTT
-1549 ITNSAS
+1549 ITNSAA
-1555 GTFEGLPAGTYT
+1555 GTFEGLLAGTYT
-1567 VRIEDAAGCDWTSS
+1567 VRIEDATGCFWNSS
-1581 PFEIKAGYSISV
+1581 PFTINAGYTIAV
-1593 DTDDVIDVVCFG
+1593 TTADIINVVCYG
-1605 ENTGSFT
+1605 ESDGSFT

-1618 PSGNYEFQLSGS
+1618 PSGNYEFLLSGS
-1630 SDWLSNGTGRYVFEN
+1630 STWLSNGTGRYVFEN
-1645 LPAGTYQVTVRDA
+1645 MPAGTYQVTVRDA
-1658 ANISCAAVTPQV
+1658 ANTTCDAVTIPV
-1670 VINQPASAVTFA
+1670 TISQPSSAVTFA
-1682 DVTITNIDCSVG
+1682 AVTETDITCSLDPIG
-1694 PDGAISVRA
+1694 SISARA

-1725 VNIAASS
+1725 VNIAASPAPVAS
-1732 GTVAA
+1732 GTAH
-1737 GTSQVFNNLY
+1737 VFNNLY

-1753 VASDIQG
+1753 VASDNQG
-1760 CSFSGEYTVEGPT
+1760 CSVSAEYNVDGPE
-1773 SLPVINLSG
+1773 SLPIISLSG
-1782 DEIVHVSQPGYS
+1782 DEVVHVSQPGYS
-1794 DGAIEIA
+1794 DGAIEIVIA
-1801 ITGGSEPYSIVW
+1801 GGDEPYNIVW
-1813 ERIDGFGGAVSGTL
+1813 HEIDGAGGAVLANL

-1835 GLEAGYYRV
+1835 GLSAGYYRI

-1857 AQVLDNAYAVFELQY
+1857 AEVFDDAFAVFELQY
-1872 TTVNPGP
+1872 AVVNPGP
-1879 CFGSANGRVNLRAVG
+1879 CYGSTNGRINIRAVG

-1902 TLTNGLGQVLTPASS
+1902 TLTNGLGQVLTPLSA
-1917 GNSFANFGNLP
+1917 GNSFAIFGDLP
-1928 AGTYIATVTD
+1928 AGDYIAAVRD

-1963 DALCFGDAG
+1963 DALCFGEAG
-1972 NLEFGVEGGTPFS
+1972 NLEFSIEGGTPFS
-1985 AGTPY
+1985 AATPY

-1995 LRNGVILASGQ
+1995 LRNGVILTSGQ
-2006 IEVGQTIEAATDFS
+2006 IEVGQTIDAVSDFGAT
-2020 AAQQIRAGEYSLW
+2020 QQIRAGEYSLW
-2033 IQDAV
+2033 IQDEA
-2038 GCVKSVTF
+2038 GCVKAVTF
-2046 TIAQPEHLAIVT
+2046 TVTQPAQLAIVT
-2058 EEVQHI
+2058 EDVQHVK
-2064 HCYGAAEGFISV
+2064 CYGAAEGAINVSV
-2076 SVTGRP
+2076 SGRP
-2082 GGTSYSFQWQSYDAI
+2082 GGTAFAFEWQRYDI
-2097 TSTWVDIPGNAATQN
+2097 GTLTWVGIAGNSATQ
-2112 SLTAGVY
+2112 SGLMAGVY
-2119 RVRAIEV
+2119 RVRATEAGV
-2126 GSVCESGYSAP
+2126 PCESDYSAP

-2148 VTAEAFHIK
+2148 VTATAVHITT
-2157 SCYGD
+2157 CYGD
-2162 NSGKVRLS
+2162 ISGKVRLS
-2170 VLGGTAPYTIE
+2170 VLGGTAPYIIA
-2181 YGSELVSWDGLS
+2181 YGSELVNWDGLS
-2193 YYELTGLTAGNY
+2193 YYELTGLAAGTY
-2205 DFVITDANGCSEV
+2205 DFVITDANGCSDA

-2223 EEPSA
+2223 EQPA
-2228 FSATVTASGID
+2228 PFIATVTGSGID
-2239 CDTPS
+2239 CDTPNS
-2244 SAWID
+2244 GWID
-2249 LSVDGGVDI
+2249 LSVNGGADI
-2258 NGATSGGFAYRVQ
+2258 NGATIGGFAYRVQ

-2281 HNQLYIDPAAGV
+2281 HSQIYPDPAAGI
-2293 IQLTDL
+2293 IQLANL

-2314 SPELCEYNFDISLHN
+2314 TSDLCEYNFDISLHN

-2334 HIQNPIC
+2334 DVQDPTC
-2341 GGIDNGSIS
+2341 DGIDNGSIS
-2350 IDVVGG
+2350 VSVVGG
-2356 SGNFAYIWTSGGTT
+2356 SGNFAYVWTSGAIT
-2370 LAETGP
+2370 LPETGP
-2376 VLTNLAP
+2376 ALANLAP
-2383 GTYQVEVEDLDNG
+2383 GTYDVEVTDIDNS
-2396 CTITKSFTLSYTTTL
+2396 CAVTNSFTIDYTTTL
-2411 SINVDSKDVTCHG
+2411 SLGVAANDVTCNG

-2430 EVFVS
+2430 EVSVS

-2443 LWEHES
+2443 LWEQETAP
-2449 SSGIWSPVANTQV
+2449 GLWSPVVNTSV
-2462 LSGRSAGTYRVRVTD
+2462 LSGRSAGTYRVRVSD
-2477 SNNCQIYSPDVVIGE
+2477 SNNCQIYSLNVVISE
-2492 PADYSVASITYDH
+2492 PADYSVASITYDR

-2510 HGGANGSFTVVM
+2510 KGRADGSFNVEM
-2522 DRAGI
+2522 DRPGI
-2527 FEYSIDGVNWQPS
+2527 FEYSIDAVNWQPS
-2540 ATFVNLAPGTYRIS
+2540 ATFGNLAPGTYRIS
-2554 VRDMERLAP
+2554 VRDMEREVP
-2563 YCAKYEVVTATVFD
+2563 YCAKYEVATATILD
-2577 TTPVEV
+2577 TTPVEMALV
-2583 DLISQTDINC
+2583 FQTDIDC

-2603 NASGGTGPYTY
+2603 SASGGTGPYTY
-2614 QWYQRTTTANVPLA
+2614 QWYQRTTTGNVPLA
-2628 GHTNAIATALVA
+2628 GQTNTTTSALVA

-2648 DANGCT
+2648 DGNGCP
-2654 KLSDDFTLV
+2654 KLSDDFTII
-2663 QPASAVSI
+2663 QPATSVSI
-2671 AVVNTQNASAPGAAD
+2671 AVVNILNASAPGAAD
-2686 GSITISIDGGSPGYT
+2686 GSITISIDGGTPGYT
-2701 ITWYEGNTAG
+2701 IAWYEGTIAG
-2711 VGPVIG
+2711 IGSVIG
-2717 SGLTLS
+2717 TGLTRSGLAE
-2723 GLTGG
+2723 GN
-2728 EYTVLVTDNAGCT
+2728 YTVLVTDNAGCVA
-2741 SDMTITIS
+2741 DRTITIS
-2749 EPGTALSLHAD
+2749 EPGSALTLSHS
-2760 IANAGPCFGATN
+2760 ITNAGPCFGATN
-2772 GAIELEANGG
+2772 GVLELTANGG
-2782 TAPYTFTLIRNPGA
+2782 AGPYTFTLIKNPDT
-2796 EISAANIS
+2796 EIISTNIS
-2804 GNYAQYEG
+2804 GNYAQYIG

-2840 EMLEIFFSDVTD
+2840 DQINIFFSDITD
-2852 VSCYGEGDGMLR
+2852 VSCFGAGDGILR
-2864 FSVKGGT
+2864 FSVSGGT

-2879 YVLSRSGAGDVT
+2879 YVLSRSGGSSVT
-2891 GAGNV
+2891 GSGNV
-2896 AVEINDLNPDSYI
+2896 AVELTGLVPDSYS
-2909 LRTYDANGCM
+2909 LRIYDANGCM
-2919 AEFAFTIEEP
+2919 AELAFSVAEP
-2929 SDIAIDGEIQD
+2929 SDLVINGDIEH
-2940 VSCFGANDGSIA
+2940 VSCFGGNDGSIA

-2967 QVFDNSISD
+2967 QSFDIFTSAWITIAGISGN
-2976 WVTITGAGGSIIQ
+2976 VIQ
-2989 NLEAGRYKVIVTDL
+2989 NLEAGTFRVLVTDL
-3003 GSACQKTSEFM
+3003 GSGCQVPSSDFI
-3014 VGEPSELIVS
+3014 VVEPLELLATVI
-3024 FSTGDVLTCRGDNS
+3024 TTDVLTCTGDYS

-3048 TGPYVVNYG
+3048 TGPYVINYG

-3066 VFTLNSL
+3066 VFTLTNL

-3079 IIVSD
+3079 IEISD
-3084 SKGCQKTVSA
+3084 SKGCQKTISA
-3094 TIDEPAEA
+3094 TIDEPAEG
-3102 LSVSEPIVSISCV
+3102 LSVSEPIVSIACV
-3115 AGVESFS
+3115 AGAESYS
-3122 VGFEING
+3122 VGFDING
-3129 GVAMDNGSGPE
+3129 GVALDLGSGPE
-3140 YLYNIEV
+3140 YIYNIEV

-3153 GRRYKTVGTA
+3153 GRRYKTVYTA
-3163 VQPVTVNL
+3163 VQPVSVNL

-3176 PAGLYRLIVTD
+3176 PAGQYRVIVTD
-3187 LNAVP
+3187 LNAAP

-3200 TTFGYSHLS
+3200 TTFGYAHLS
-3209 VTYSIADESC
+3209 LTYSVTDESC

-3230 VSGGSGDYSYSW
+3230 VSGGSGNYSYVW
-3242 LKNGLPISETTQD
+3242 VKDGLPVSETTQD
-3255 LSGLEAGIYT
+3255 LSGLEAGVYT
-3265 VTITDNGEPGRCLFT
+3265 VVITDNVETSRCTFS
-3280 QSFTVDQAKQLLVE
+3280 QSFLVRQAKQLLVQ
-3294 GSVRNVS
+3294 GSVKNVS
-3301 CFDGNDGA
+3301 CFDDNDGA

-3323 FYWNGSSVPGSN
+3323 YYWNGSSLPGTD

-3347 EVVDGDGC
+3347 EVVDGMGC
-3355 AVQAVFMV
+3355 SIQAVFSV
-3363 TQPSAPLKAELSAT
+3363 SQPAAPLDAVLNAT

-3382 DTRTITVVASGGT
+3382 DTRRITVVASGGT
-3395 GPYTYQWMGPGAYT
+3395 GPYTYQWMGPGAYN
-3409 RVGDGATI
+3409 RVGDGSTI
-3417 TGITG
+3417 SGVTNGGI
-3422 GGVWQVEVTDV
+3422 WQVEVTDA
-3433 RGCKVVETIEIY
+3433 RGCKYVQTIEVY
-3445 GKISLSAYLSHISCN
+3445 GKINLSAELSHISCN
-3460 GGDAGNIILN
+3460 GGNTGNIILK

-3478 QYSWTKDG
+3478 LYSWTKDG
-3486 VPVAAT
+3486 VPLAAI
-3492 TKDISNLE
+3492 TKDLSNLD
-3500 AGTYQVV
+3500 AGTYQVEI
-3507 VTDELQSCGGGI
+3507 TDLLQSCSGGGA
-3519 PYIVTS
+3519 YQVTS
-3525 GELVIYQPEPFVIE
+3525 DPLVITQPAPFVIA
-3539 GNVTHNECFGSKEG
+3539 GNVTHNECFGSREG
-3553 RINLHTVA
+3553 RINLHTVT

-3566 YEYVWST
+3566 YEFIWST
-3573 GNGSGLVQGAK
+3573 GNGAGLVQGAI
-3584 NQSGLGAGTYYIRV
+3584 NQSGLAAGTYYVRV
-3598 IDSKGCSS
+3598 MDSKGCSS
-3606 DPVEFVVNQL
+3606 DPVMFVINQL
-3616 DELSFDLVVSDTD
+3616 DELGFDLVIADTN

-3636 QILNPVGG
+3636 EIVNPTGG
-3644 SGAYSFFW
+3644 SGTYSIFW

-3782 IDHAEC
+3782 IDHVEC

-3821 DITNVEA
+3821 DLTNVEA
-3828 GTYRVTVSDNVLGC
+3828 GAYRVTVSDNVLGC

-3913 YYLTVVDARGCEL
+3913 YYLTVTDSRGCEL
-3926 SNYGPITVL
+3926 TNYGPITVL
-3935 EPNEPVSIE
+3935 EPSEAVKVALIG
-3944 LLNVT
+3944 VT
-3949 PVTANGL
+3949 AVTANGL
-3956 SNGAITIQ
+3956 SNGTITVQ

-3976 WVHDGTFDMS
+3976 WIHDGGFDMS

-4011 CSAQLK
+4011 CSATLE

-4162 DVVVNAGFD
+4162 EEYVNAGVD

-4304 TDPMCIRGVG
+4304 DAMCIKGVG

-4328 SISGQHSICE
+4328 SISGQLSICE

-4379 SPSVSTNYSLVSVSD
+4379 SPSVSTTYSLISVSD

-4400 VSGSASVTI
+4400 ISGSASVTI

-4490 VRVKIENV
+4490 VRIKIENV

-4536 TATYSIPAISGVSH
+4536 AATYSLPALNGVSH
-4550 YVWTLPDGSVVTG
+4550 YVWTLPDGTVING
-4563 GRQLTVSYGVDAQSG
+4563 GRQLTVNYGVNAQSG
-4578 RLSVFAVNSCG
+4578 RLSVYAVNPCG

-4594 YLDITVEPLPDA
+4594 YLDIIVEPLPDA
-4606 NAGIIIGPEDICQG
+4606 RAGVISGPENICQG

-4629 GNRYADS
+4629 GIYYADS
-4636 YIWEVP
+4636 YTWEVP
-4642 ATWLVTGQG
+4642 ATWVVTGQG

-4732 SLPVSGSADEI
+4732 SLPVAGSADEI

-4780 VRNNTLNVSAYSAS
+4780 VRNNTVNVSAYSAS

-4813 TGQWTAVYPAG
+4813 TGQWTVVYPAG

-4908 SGYAEI
+4908 TGYAEI
-4914 DSPTSAVTM
+4914 ESPTSAVTM
-4923 VRNISMGEVVLE
+4923 VSNISRGEVVLE
-4935 WRVNN
+4935 WRVSN
-4940 GLCSDAAYLTIRN
+4940 GLCSEAVYLTIRN
-4953 NKLVVDA
+4953 NKLFVDA
-4960 GSDQEICSPSTVL
+4960 GSDQELCNPSAVL
-4973 DASELPSI
+4973 DASALPAI
-4981 PGVTGSWSFVT
+4981 PGLTGSWSFVT
-4992 GSGGFV
+4992 GSGSFV

-5014 IVLRWTVNNN
+5014 IVLRWTVSNN
-5024 GCLSFDDVR
+5024 GCLSYDDVR

-5047 QSICGDTY
+5047 QWICGDTY
-5055 ALTGNDP
+5055 VLTGNDP
-5062 AAGEVGTWTVV
+5062 AVGEVGTWAVV
-5073 KGSGIFDNLNDPG
+5073 KGAGVFDNINDPR

-5101 TINNNN
+5101 TVNNNN
-5107 KCSSFADL
+5107 KCTSFADL
-5115 RIINLKVP
+5115 RIVNLKVP
-5123 VDAGKDTVVC
+5123 VDAGKDTLVC
-5133 DNIVTLRG
+5133 ENIVTLRG

-5173 AKIGLGEGSNTIIWE
+5173 AKIGLGQGSNTVIWE
-5188 INYAGC
+5188 INNSGC
-5194 YSRDTVVVVNSR
+5194 YSRDTVVIVNSR

-5220 LADIYM
+5220 LPDIYM

-5248 ENPYDPNTRVT
+5248 VNPYDPNTQIT

-5292 ADAGRPQTVCVNYA
+5292 ADAGRPQTVCVNYSH
-5306 QLEAND
+5306 LEAND

-5323 QGSAIFDNP
+5323 QGSAIFENQ

-5345 ENILRWTIRY
+5345 DNILRWTIRY
-5355 GSSEYSSSSYDD
+5355 GSSEYSSLSYDD

-5408 KWTIISGGGDL
+5408 AWTIISGGGDL
-5419 DDETDPTTYVRNLAK
+5419 DDDTDPTTYVRNLAK
-5434 GQTTLVYSITKG
+5434 GATTLVYSITKG
-5446 ACVRTDTLVI
+5446 SCVRTDTIVI

-5468 DDTSCDDFYLL
+5468 DDSSCDDFYLL
-5479 NPSTPVYGTAA
+5479 NPSTPVYGTAT

-5497 GAQFDGNMVRNLA
+5497 GAQFEGNMVRNLA

-5530 IIITNNKPSQSFAGH
+5530 IVITNNKPSQSFAGY

-5569 LVAGAGTIDPADV
+5569 LVAGAGTIDPADI
-5582 NNPDAV
+5582 NNPNAV
-5588 VTGLGMGSNRFKW
+5588 VTGLGRGSNRFRW

-5614 EIRNNFIEANA
+5614 EIRNNLIEANA
-5625 GEDNVV
+5625 GEDNVI

-5637 LRGSNPSGGV
+5637 LMGSNPSGGV
-5647 GTWGIKGGS
+5647 GTWGIRGGS
-5656 GSAHFANPNDPLT
+5656 GSANFANPNDPLT
-5669 KVTNLDRGD
+5669 IVTNLDRGD

-5695 VVITNNMPTIAN
+5695 VVITNNMPTIAS
-5707 AGEDQMLCDPET
+5707 AGDDQMLCDPET

-5738 SATLHSDTYADPYE
+5738 SATLHSETHVDPYE

-5765 NILRWTIVNN
+5765 NILRWSIVNN
-5775 GCESYDDVVLQY
+5775 GCDSFDDVVIQY

-5798 SVCDDEVVLN
+5798 SVCGNEVVLT
-5808 AKNPTPGTGTWSIPG
+5808 ARNPSPGVGTWSIPG

-5835 PTTRVRNL
+5835 PTTRVSNL

-5860 TYDDVVVNNNLPS
+5860 TYDDVIVNNNLPS

-5878 NDQVICSDTYIMDAT
+5878 NDQTICADTYVMDAT
-5893 PPSLGSSGRW
+5893 PPTLGSRGRW

-5912 EDETLHNTRV
+5912 EDETSYNTRV
-5922 TGLANGDNIFVWT
+5922 TSLANGDNIFVWT
-5935 TERVDGCTLQDEV
+5935 TERIDGCTLQDEV

-5954 VSEPYAGTSYEE
+5954 VSDPYAGTSYEE

-5972 NLKAAIP
+5972 SLKAAIP

-5992 GNISDPYDPR
+5992 GNISDPFDPR

-6018 ISQDHCSKYAEV
+6018 VSQEHCSKYAEV

-6040 NAGPDIEDCK
+6040 NAGPDIDDCK

-6072 GYGDLDNVNDPKTT
+6072 GYGDLENVNDPKTT

-6107 TTDRVVIFNKIPDKA
+6107 STDRVIVFNKIPDKA

-6147 KWSVIKG
+6147 KWTVIKG
-6154 SGTFDDPNQ
+6154 SGTFDNLNQ

-6192 VIVVSNRIEAY
+6192 VVVVSNRIEAY

-6215 VLNANNAGDLD
+6215 ILNANNAGGLD
-6226 AKWIVVGTSTAVLED
+6226 ATWIVVGTSTAVLED
-6241 PLFFNTRVNNLNE
+6241 HLFFNTSVSNLND

-6267 CVSYDQVSVDYR
+6267 CVSYDLVSIDYR

-6289 VNSGCYPLRV
+6289 VNSGCYPLSV

-6305 VGGSVY
+6305 VGGSLY

-6323 RNPVHVFEEPGAY
+6323 RNPVHVFEEPGTY
-6336 QVVLTSP
+6336 QIVLTSP
-6343 GPDGNDGLFTKTI
+6343 GPDGNDGQFTKTI

-6393 WDFGDGGISSERN
+6393 WEFGDGTISEERN

-6411 QEEGVFDVTLTVTSL
+6411 KEEGVFDVTLTVSSI

-6431 TFTMEDAI
+6431 VFTMEDAI

-6460 SGAVDPSA
+6460 TGAVDPSA

-6486 EIFNRWGQRIFVTD
+6486 EIFNRWGQRIFVTE
-6500 DINNGWDGMYE
+6500 DINGGWDGMYE
-6511 GQLAPQG
+6511 GQLSPQG
-6518 VYVYLAT
+6518 VYVYMAT
-6525 GKYVNGREFRK
+6525 GKYINGREFRK
-6536 TGNVLL
+6536 TGSVLL